1 MAIKVK
7 REEITLEEELA
18 EKLKEFGLEI
28 QLPEDDKETQETD
41 DEQSLVFFLT
51 FCIIYFTLQ
60 LRRIAWVFNLVG
72 SLFI

>member
-28 QLPEDDKETQETD
+28 ELPLDEEEEDNEEETD
-41 DEQSLVFFLT
+41 EE
-51 FCIIYFTLQ
+51 
-60 LRRIAWVFNLVG
+60 
-72 SLFI
+72 

>member
-41 DEQSLVFFLT
+41 DE
-51 FCIIYFTLQ
+51 
-60 LRRIAWVFNLVG
+60 
-72 SLFI
+72 